1 MCHVHVYQLNHV
13 LLRILILY
21 VYEFRSI
28 KTRGDFNIYFRP
40 FRDFLQST
48 VISEKQISD
57 CLFIGLWTLLLSFRV
72 SKVSL
77 SQTTGNGSED

>member
-1 MCHVHVYQLNHV
+1 MCHVRVYQLNHV

-40 FRDFLQST
+40 FRDFFAKYGHLGET
-48 VISEKQISD
+48 
-57 CLFIGLWTLLLSFRV
+57 
-72 SKVSL
+72 
-77 SQTTGNGSED
+77 N